1 MIEDVVTSAALHPD
15 ALAGTH
21 AVVTGAARG
30 IGASVCL
37 ALAAAGA
44 QVTAFDLEPPD
55 DTVTAVLAAG
65 GKAHGEVLDVTDRV
79 ATEQAFGALS
89 VVDVLVTAA
98 GVYGEPRP
106 LEEMDDAEM
115 DRVLGV
121 NVKGTLWS
129 VRAALPALRRS
140 RGAVVCL
147 GSLAGRIGGV
157 SAGPQYV
164 ASKGAVHALVKWLA
178 RTEVVHGVRANGVAP
193 GPVDTEMIA
202 GRGYAPADFPM
213 GRFARP
219 DEIAAVVAFLGSPAA
234 SYVNGAVVDV
244 NGGMTSA

>member
-1 MIEDVVTSAALHPD
+1 MIEDVAAFAALHPD
-15 ALAGTH
+15 VLAGKH

-44 QVTAFDLEPPD
+44 EIAAFDLDPPE
-55 DTVTAVLAAG
+55 DTVAAVLAAG
-65 GKAHGEVLDVTDRV
+65 GKARGEVLDVTDRR
-79 ATEQAFGALS
+79 ATEESLRALS
-89 VVDVLVTAA
+89 VIDVLVTSA
-98 GVYGEPRP
+98 GVYGAPLP

-121 NVKGTLWS
+121 NVKGTLWA

-147 GSLAGRIGGV
+147 GSLAGRVGGV
-157 SAGPQYV
+157 ASGPQYV
-164 ASKGAVHALVKWLA
+164 ASKGAVHALVKWLS
-178 RTEVVHGVRANGVAP
+178 RTEVGHGVRANGVAP
-193 GPVDTEMIA
+193 GPVDTDMIA
-202 GRGYAPADFPM
+202 GRGYVPEDFPM

-219 DEIAAVVAFLGSPAA
+219 EEIAAVAAFLASPAA

-244 NGGMTSA
+244 NGGMTSV